1 MGLGLQDSVP
11 DETVLVRF
19 SQRLVEQGLQEKLLQ
34 LVNRQLAAQGLILK
48 RVTLVDATLVQAAR
62 RVPH

>member
-1 MGLGLQDSVP
+1 LQDSVP

-34 LVNRQLAAQGLILK
+34 LVNRQLAAQGLIPNPC
-48 RVTLVDATLVQAAR
+48 RPAESFSR
-62 RVPH
+62 RVNETVNLGQ

>member
-19 SQRLVEQGLQEKLLQ
+19 GQRLVEQGLQEKLLQ